1 MCVPAQS
8 SLLSVGP
15 MEQAWS
21 HLCSQL
27 ITGDGD
33 RSLLWLGTTK
43 QPLPSTAMAL
53 STEPRDEYQT
63 ESAFVCD

>member
-1 MCVPAQS
+1 
-8 SLLSVGP
+8 

-53 STEPRDEYQT
+53 SAEPRDEYQT
-63 ESAFVCD
+63 ESALVCD